1 MSSVRLV
8 YKYLKMLKESFKFY
22 YLEEMKKVQE
32 KKMGYDSLSTT
43 GISTKA
49 EEELL
54 DIFFTDSSSQVR
66 P

>member
-1 MSSVRLV
+1 
-8 YKYLKMLKESFKFY
+8 MLKENFKFY
-22 YLEEMKKVQE
+22 FLEEMKKIEE
-32 KKMGYDSLSTT
+32 KKMGYESLSTT